1 MRTHICASN
10 LHNPN
15 KSFLLFFPDRCKNP
29 DYQIYD
35 HDRRVCVSKVGG
47 PCIIASHSDSADSS
61 FRNGTHNS
69 KFNPDSFPII
79 KCIPYAECVP
89 LTINT
94 RVFMT
99 PLINGKGVPGVCE
112 CGETFLPTKKG
123 ICSLPRGADCDTS
136 SKDKKDQCA
145 SPLQCVSGRCDCP
158 NEVDVY
164 EDETKKCAKPVQSL
178 CWKDSSCVKNAMCKL
193 RNKHLPGRCKCLSKF
208 KTTSLSTCVWFSV
221 YIFQFYYTHLTKKL
235 VLNIYI
241 NYILLVIW
249 IYYIMYNKLI
259 NNV

>member
-208 KTTSLSTCVWFSV
+208 KTTSLSTCV
-221 YIFQFYYTHLTKKL
+221 
-235 VLNIYI
+235 
-241 NYILLVIW
+241 
-249 IYYIMYNKLI
+249 
-259 NNV
+259 